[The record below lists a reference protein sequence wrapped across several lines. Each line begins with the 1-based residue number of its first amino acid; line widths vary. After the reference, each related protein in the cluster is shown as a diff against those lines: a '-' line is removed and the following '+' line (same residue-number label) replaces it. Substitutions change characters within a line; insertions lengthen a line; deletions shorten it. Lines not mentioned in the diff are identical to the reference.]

1 MPNYLY
7 LRILK
12 LIIFLVLT
20 TAFIILVAVWQSTS
34 KTVHKNIYGSLNYVK
49 SATQGHLEKI
59 SESNNEV
66 FSVALNKD
74 LNAAQMNTIKDQLA
88 IDVLIFKTEEGL
100 DLLSDAF
107 TALTSI
113 EVNLIELNQ
122 DTTYFFLNK
131 NEQLYFFNHV
141 KLKQTNTKIYH
152 GYVVD
157 KAWLTNLAEL
167 SGLNLSLVI
176 NEQSAPSI
184 TTLEDQ
190 LVSTQILKKGIVSD
204 SYFDLFNPSV
214 IFGLQPLFTSEFVLK
229 DVIGEPASM
238 FLSIN
243 AERVS
248 NNFLKLQTTIA
259 VVAFISVVIA
269 SFFGFLTSKKITKP
283 IESLTKYAKRIAKG
297 DYRAHITPENLSTE
311 FQSLFNTF
319 DTMKQN
325 IEQRESEILYRSLHD
340 SVTPLHNREFIK
352 SFVSTKF
359 EQTLE
364 FQVINIHI
372 LNFREIND
380 VFGNE
385 FGDACLL
392 RFANRLLA
400 LSGKSAR
407 FTGAEF
413 LWFPDS
419 DNDESQLK
427 ELKLSLEKP
436 FVENGINIRLQIA
449 IAQLKCPVD
458 AQNQE
463 QFFKR
468 LAILSDTSKNEP
480 NAIQSFSVDVE
491 KEYLH
496 KLSLVSEL
504 SHEIDIN
511 CQNCNIVYQPYKG
524 LHQQTRYRAEALLR
538 WHSQKLGNI
547 GPDVFIPLAE
557 EIGVINQIT
566 KWVITTVVKD
576 IKCLKQQNIEC
587 EISINISSQDLFDE
601 EFITLLEQIN
611 EDTEI
616 DNASISFELTESVLV
631 NDVDTARQLME
642 SIKRLG
648 FKLALDDF
656 GTGYSSLA
664 YLSTL
669 PVDTIKLD
677 HAFVK
682 DLSVSLDKRTLS
694 KRIMQIAAD
703 YNMELVAEGVEDKD
717 SLAYLMDQ
725 SCEWAQGFYMS
736 KPLALEDITR
746 YFQHQSDKNL

>member
-12 LIIFLVLT
+12 LIISLVLT
-20 TAFIILVAVWQSTS
+20 TAFIILLAVWQSTS

-49 SATQGHLEKI
+49 SATKGHLDKI
-59 SESNNEV
+59 SVNNNEII
-66 FSVALNKD
+66 SVAFDKD
-74 LNAAQMNTIKDQLA
+74 LNAGQINTFIDQLS
-88 IDVLIFKTEEGL
+88 IDVLIFKTEEGF
-100 DLLSDAF
+100 DLRSDFF

-113 EVNLIELNQ
+113 EINLLELNQ
-122 DTTYFFLNK
+122 DATYFFLNK

-141 KLKQTNTKIYH
+141 QLKQSNAKVYH
-152 GYVVD
+152 GYLID
-157 KAWLTNLAEL
+157 EAWLTYLSEL

-176 NEQSAPSI
+176 NDQSAPSI
-184 TTLEDQ
+184 TTLKDQ
-190 LVSTQILKKGIVSD
+190 SISTQILKNGIVSE

-214 IFGLQPLFTSEFVLK
+214 IFGLQPLFTSEFILK
-229 DVIGEPASM
+229 EVIGEPASI

-248 NNFLKLQTTIA
+248 NNFLKLQTTIGI
-259 VVAFISVVIA
+259 VAFISVVIA
-269 SFFGFLTSKKITKP
+269 LFFGFLTSIKITKP
-283 IESLTKYAKRIAKG
+283 IESLTKYASRIAKG
-297 DYRAHITPENLSTE
+297 DYRGHITPDNLSTE

-319 DTMKQN
+319 DMMKQN

-340 SVTPLHNREFIK
+340 SVTPLYNREFIK

-359 EQTLE
+359 EQTAE

-385 FGDACLL
+385 FGDACLI
-392 RFANRLLA
+392 RFANRLLV
-400 LSGKSAR
+400 LPGKSAR
-407 FTGAEF
+407 FSGAEF

-419 DNDESQLK
+419 DNDINQLT
-427 ELKLSLEKP
+427 ELKLKLEKP

-449 IAQLKCPVD
+449 IAQLKCPID

-468 LAILSDTSKNEP
+468 LGILSDTSKNEP

-491 KEYLH
+491 KEYLQ
-496 KLSLVSEL
+496 KLTLVSEL
-504 SHEIDIN
+504 SYEIDIN
-511 CQNCNIVYQPYKG
+511 CQNFNIVYQPYKG

-547 GPDVFIPLAE
+547 SPDVFIPLAE

-566 KWVITTVVKD
+566 KWVITTVVED
-576 IKCLKQQNIEC
+576 IKRLKQQNIEC
-587 EISINISSQDLFDE
+587 EISINISSQDLFDKH
-601 EFITLLEQIN
+601 FITLLEQIN
-611 EDTEI
+611 QDKQI

-631 NDVDTARQLME
+631 NDVEAARQLME

-717 SLAYLMDQ
+717 SLAYLMEQ

-736 KPLALEDITR
+736 KPLGFEDITR